1 MIITDLGI
9 SGAHREA
16 LEKAGEAIPGPVRCR
31 FLVDT
36 GADTTI
42 VKHEF
47 AERAGLKLINDN
59 LPIHGV
65 GVDTTGRAY
74 IGRIIFVATSKIV
87 PSVKHTVWIETQV
100 ASGSLNLPA
109 DVIDG
114 VIGRDVLMHFQL
126 SYDGKSGQVRMRYHR
141 PES

>member
-1 MIITDLGI
+1 M
-9 SGAHREA
+9 
-16 LEKAGEAIPGPVRCR
+16 
-31 FLVDT
+31 DT

-59 LPIHGV
+59 VPIHGV

-74 IGRIIFVATSKIV
+74 MGRIIFGAPSKIV
-87 PSVKHTVWIETQV
+87 PSVTHTVWVETQI
-100 ASGSLNLPA
+100 ASGNLNLPV

-114 VIGRDVLMHFQL
+114 VIGRDVLTHFQL
-126 SYDGKSGQVRMRYHR
+126 IYDGKTGQIRMRYHR
-141 PES
+141 PAP